1 MNPDHTEL
9 LSHHWCPHSLPLQF
23 SSPGSYPYPLPSPS
37 SPPPPSPHSL
47 LLPSS
52 PSAFLSPFSLS
63 QTLVSPSLCPLLS
76 QLDSH
81 FSSLPSSLPS
91 YLLPLSEVG
100 KKHHPTAIHKL
111 RLLYPHVL
119 RWRHKNDWTVVGVG
133 LFQPYRYGYV
143 VLVAWRRETELVT
156 MVINRKPCTTNY
168 RIAGNFP
175 GRKLHEFRGFVV
187 ICESFLCEIWRRGV
201 LWRGTS
207 AQSAKV
213 FSAKIMFFTKN
224 RHKHQMFTQ
233 VIKYATS
240 WYVPITPHQESES
253 CYIVTCASKIS

>member
-23 SSPGSYPYPLPSPS
+23 SSPGSYPYPLP
-37 SPPPPSPHSL
+37 
-47 LLPSS
+47 S

-143 VLVAWRRETELVT
+143 VLVAWRRETELVA

-168 RIAGNFP
+168 RIAGNFR
-175 GRKLHEFRGFVV
+175 GRKLHEFCGFVA
-187 ICESFLCEIWRRGV
+187 IFESFLRKIWRRGV
-201 LWRGTS
+201 LWCSTS
-207 AQSAKV
+207 AQSAKMC
-213 FSAKIMFFTKN
+213 FSPRINTNTNCLPK
-224 RHKHQMFTQ
+224 
-233 VIKYATS
+233 
-240 WYVPITPHQESES
+240 
-253 CYIVTCASKIS
+253 

>member
-9 LSHHWCPHSLPLQF
+9 LSHHWCLHSLPLQF

-37 SPPPPSPHSL
+37 SPPPSPHSL

-168 RIAGNFP
+168 RIAGNFR
-175 GRKLHEFRGFVV
+175 GRKLRGFVA
-187 ICESFLCEIWRRGV
+187 ICKSFPPRNLEAWCPLVRHKCAIRESFLR
-201 LWRGTS
+201 
-207 AQSAKV
+207 
-213 FSAKIMFFTKN
+213 KIMFFTKN

-240 WYVPITPHQESES
+240 WYVPITRSPRIRIMLHSYV
-253 CYIVTCASKIS
+253 CF